1 MLTCIILIFKKFVIP
16 YNSENG
22 EIETFS
28 FKSSLI
34 VSFAV
39 PPSKNKKFLEA
50 FTKLQKTLNYLV

>member
-39 PPSKNKKFLEA
+39 PPSKKKNFWRLSQNCK
-50 FTKLQKTLNYLV
+50 KLLII